1 MTHSV
6 RFAETPK
13 VDPVVAEVKRY
24 LSPQASKVYDH
35 LLRAGSIT
43 NVEANAVHRVRSVSR
58 RITEIRLSILNSQ
71 SNAVSQIVANYS
83 KTQSIHKEFRRDAT
97 GQRYVRYHLVRR

>member
-13 VDPVVAEVKRY
+13 VDPVVAEVKRH
-24 LSPQASKVYDH
+24 LSPQASRVYDH

-58 RITEIRLSILNSQ
+58 RITEIQGAMLH
-71 SNAVSQIVANYS
+71 VW
-83 KTQSIHKEFRRDAT
+83 THSIHKEFRRDAT

>member
-1 MTHSV
+1 MSHSV

-13 VDPVVAEVKRY
+13 VDPVVAEVKGR
-24 LSPQASKVYDH
+24 LSPQASRVYDH

-58 RITEIRLSILNSQ
+58 RITEIGDAFDAA
-71 SNAVSQIVANYS
+71 AVSNFDIR
-83 KTQSIHKEFRRDAT
+83 KEFRRDAT

>member
-13 VDPVVAEVKRY
+13 VDPAVAEVKRY
-24 LSPQASKVYDH
+24 LSPQAVKVYDH

-58 RITEIRLSILNSQ
+58 RITEIQEAILNSPE
-71 SNAVSQIVANYS
+71 NAVSQIVADYS
-83 KTQSIHKEFRRDAT
+83 KTQWLQKEFRRDAT

>member
-1 MTHSV
+1 MSPSV

-13 VDPVVAEVKRY
+13 VDPFVAEVRRH
-24 LSPQASKVYDH
+24 LSPQASRVYDH

-58 RITEIRLSILNSQ
+58 RITEIQEGMLHATWRLLG
-71 SNAVSQIVANYS
+71 
-83 KTQSIHKEFRRDAT
+83 KQSIHIQKEFRRDAT